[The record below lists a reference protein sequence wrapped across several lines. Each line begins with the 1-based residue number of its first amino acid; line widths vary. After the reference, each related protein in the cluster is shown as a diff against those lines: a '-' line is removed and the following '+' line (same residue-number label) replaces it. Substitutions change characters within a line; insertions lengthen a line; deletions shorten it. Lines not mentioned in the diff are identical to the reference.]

1 MIPQETIDRIF
12 EAARIEEIVGDFVD
26 LKKTGVNYKG
36 RCPFHDEKTPSFV
49 VSPTKGI
56 YKCFGCGKGGNSIMF
71 VQELQGANY
80 PEALRYVAAK
90 YNIEIVEE
98 SLTVEQE
105 SKLSAK
111 ESQLI
116 ATKFASEY
124 FQDTLWNTEEGK
136 TIGLSYFKERGFSDE
151 IIKQF
156 KLGYSPKKQNAFE
169 KAALKAGYDK
179 NILIESSLIGENEE
193 GKTYDKFRE
202 RTMFP
207 IHSYS
212 GKIIGFGGRAFNAD
226 AKSKY
231 LNSGETLIYDKSKVL
246 YGLDISKQAISR
258 ANKCF
263 IVEGYTDVISMHQ
276 NGIENVVSAS
286 GTALGTYQIGLI
298 KRSTNNVVLLFD
310 GDNAGINA
318 TIRSIDLC
326 LKAEMNV
333 KIASFPEGE
342 DPDSYSKKLTTDK
355 FQEYLDKTAINF
367 VDYLIDIYKLKQET
381 DPAKIIEIKKRII
394 LSISEI
400 PDVFSRE
407 EYCKIYHGKLGVSEQ
422 SLLQQVSKARTMV
435 KSGPI
440 GNLGEETVPLI
451 TQKKSKTTIEQK
463 LQKQEEEVLRLLINY
478 GNEIFLVQEEE
489 ESVAGMIINELH
501 QDGIE
506 FSNPQYQKLYTAI
519 INGIENAGLIDVQKL
534 TNNSDIEISKQTV
547 DLIALAH
554 NISDNWK
561 QKHNIITGR
570 EDEKLHKTTE
580 KAILSLKKGI
590 VDLQISELQQ
600 QLQTGDIDE
609 DGIKK
614 LNNLTKIKTQI
625 AKLLGRNIG

>member
-26 LKKTGVNYKG
+26 LKKAGVNYKG

-136 TIGLSYFKERGFSDE
+136 TIGLSYFKQRGFSDE

-202 RTMFP
+202 RTIFP

-381 DPAKIIEIKKRII
+381 DPAKIIEIKKKII
-394 LSISEI
+394 FSISEI

-440 GNLGEETVPLI
+440 SNLGEKTAPLI

-547 DLIALAH
+547 DLIAQAH

-561 QKHNIITGR
+561 QRHNIITGR

-590 VDLQISELQQ
+590 VDLQISKLQQ

>member
-26 LKKTGVNYKG
+26 LKKAGVNYKG

-202 RTMFP
+202 RTIFP

-212 GKIIGFGGRAFNAD
+212 GKIIGFGGRAFNVD

-381 DPAKIIEIKKRII
+381 DPAKIIEIKKKII
-394 LSISEI
+394 FSISEI

-547 DLIALAH
+547 DLIAQAH

-561 QKHNIITGR
+561 QRHNIITGR

-590 VDLQISELQQ
+590 VDLQISKLQQ